1 MPWTQKNR
9 KLSSE
14 DIKAEEN
21 RLAAAAS
28 DSAGTDK
35 LQHIKARLSGSRLP
49 PSNKTPEHFRKI
61 IPFNGEK
68 PGIYLTERT
77 GAKSFQ
83 GFHLGIDDE
92 IPDTPVVRMGPPNSC
107 QVTWGGSKQNLSKA
121 QAL

>member
-1 MPWTQKNR
+1 MDEEESILALATNDALDPNNR
-9 KLSSE
+9 KFFSE

-83 GFHLGIDDE
+83 AFTQELMMKFRTR
-92 IPDTPVVRMGPPNSC
+92 PS
-107 QVTWGGSKQNLSKA
+107 
-121 QAL
+121 